1 MGSLALN
8 PGWPPDHISWAAEGR
23 DGRLYSN
30 RFPGVVAAATTAYL
44 VPVATGVVPNSAA
57 VSHPFELP
65 VWPATAMA
73 VAIASAAVFC
83 TFVFLRGSGFSVRIA
98 AISTAVVAFG
108 SPVWSV
114 SADALWTHGLTH
126 LSIMCALIGLR
137 SERPLLAGAS
147 FGVAALTRPHLIVV
161 PLVLACFRLERWQ
174 RVAGV
179 IGGMVGLGFSA
190 LYSSI
195 LFGRVIPSGGYN
207 VEQLTGGAPIRS
219 LSGLA
224 TNIWDWIS
232 DPLHGIAIF
241 VPLGLLAVV
250 GVPLVWRRVD
260 LLTRTAA
267 AAGLGYAA
275 SQLGLIRA
283 SGGDIVFGHRT
294 TIEMFVLCLPLIV
307 VSLWELSRRSA
318 IGRVVVGAAMAYSV
332 AIHGYVAWI
341 DSHPSVSNAL
351 AVTYDR
357 AMAEHR
363 Q

>member
-1 MGSLALN
+1 M
-8 PGWPPDHISWAAEGR
+8 
-23 DGRLYSN
+23 
-30 RFPGVVAAATTAYL
+30 
-44 VPVATGVVPNSAA
+44 
-57 VSHPFELP
+57 
-65 VWPATAMA
+65 
-73 VAIASAAVFC
+73 
-83 TFVFLRGSGFSVRIA
+83 
-98 AISTAVVAFG
+98 
-108 SPVWSV
+108 
-114 SADALWTHGLTH
+114 
-126 LSIMCALIGLR
+126 
-137 SERPLLAGAS
+137 
-147 FGVAALTRPHLIVV
+147 V

-341 DSHPSVSNAL
+341 DLHPSVSNAL